1 MGRTTEDQD
10 EIIAGM
16 LGMARE
22 LRANTVRAGRM
33 IEADLE
39 VIDDIAAQQD
49 DGIVRTSRLITRLN
63 TCGASSS
70 SFFFFFFYFYSFF
83 FFFPCPRL
91 LVCVGVYFLLLLLLC
106 RGRLGG
112 CCVVVPF
119 RCSRV
124 LVVVADALRRVR

>member
-63 TCGASSS
+63 TCG
-70 SFFFFFFYFYSFF
+70 SFVVVRGLDCAVVCGWVFIFYSIII
-83 FFFPCPRL
+83 
-91 LVCVGVYFLLLLLLC
+91 LC
-106 RGRLGG
+106 CGRLGG